1 MLTIDMIQV
10 SSSASRLSTRAE
22 RGMGGYSDPKA
33 ADGVG
38 QRDDARMDPLDD
50 LPAESRSEVVSE
62 VRALLG
68 VDVATA
74 EDLVRAAEPLWEA
87 MERAGGLVDS
97 WGGGEFC
104 HIFPRTLT
112 FIRAAAGGG

>member
-1 MLTIDMIQV
+1 MT
-10 SSSASRLSTRAE
+10 
-22 RGMGGYSDPKA
+22 
-33 ADGVG
+33 
-38 QRDDARMDPLDD
+38 DPLND
-50 LPAESRSEVVSE
+50 LPDESRSELVTA

-74 EDLVRAAEPLWEA
+74 EDLARAAEPLWDA

-104 HIFPRTLT
+104 HVFPKTLA
-112 FIRAAAGGG
+112 FIRDAANGQ